1 MSSVARLGHMTRPK
15 AAYRIRFRVYRLFA
29 PVETRAVTSTSN
41 RSTIFDVLPRAGS
54 TKCSKKELLPVML
67 LLNLRSRN
75 LLSDVDSV
83 MDFVSLD
90 QNSMLHR
97 DFHWGDGHW
106 FAPLGSF
113 DTDLA
118 EAKTRLYGKGLCRKH
133 WDASIAIFFYTVMKK
148 LGIKISRSMGIRC
161 TRALL

>member
-1 MSSVARLGHMTRPK
+1 
-15 AAYRIRFRVYRLFA
+15 
-29 PVETRAVTSTSN
+29 
-41 RSTIFDVLPRAGS
+41 
-54 TKCSKKELLPVML
+54 ML
-67 LLNLRSRN
+67 LLNLRARN

-83 MDFVSLD
+83 MDFVSFD

-106 FAPLGSF
+106 FPSFGSF

-118 EAKTRLYGKGLCRKH
+118 EAKLDYVGKGLRRKH
-133 WDASIAIFFYTVMKK
+133 WHASIAIFFYTVMKK

-161 TRALL
+161 TRALP